1 MIKHAEI
8 YKIKIEDEIRYI
20 AKMYVTYRDEMIG
33 RNGGI
38 MKFTLTVKECA
49 TFLEMTEETLR
60 SGLRTATLDVGAA
73 IITGYTMKNGKKIPR
88 YRYHIPLKKAENH
101 MGIEYKEWLKQRE
114 A

>member
-1 MIKHAEI
+1 
-8 YKIKIEDEIRYI
+8 
-20 AKMYVTYRDEMIG
+20 
-33 RNGGI
+33 

-73 IITGYTMKNGKKIPR
+73 VITGYLIKNGKKKAK
-88 YRYHIPLKKAENH
+88 YKYHIPLKRAEGY
-101 MGIEYKEWLKQRE
+101 MGIKYKEWLKQRE